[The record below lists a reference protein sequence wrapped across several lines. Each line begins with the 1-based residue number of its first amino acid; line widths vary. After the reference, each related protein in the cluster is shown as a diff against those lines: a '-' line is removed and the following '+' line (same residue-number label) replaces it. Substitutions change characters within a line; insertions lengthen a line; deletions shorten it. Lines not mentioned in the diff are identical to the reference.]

1 MKSFPAKLTVQDFIN
16 SGYSLDRA
24 TVLAANTPLIGKR
37 EMGAVPRLQK
47 FQFDSLTDGRE

>member
-24 TVLAANTPLIGKR
+24 TVLAANTSTNWKARNGGRPPSSK
-37 EMGAVPRLQK
+37 VPV
-47 FQFDSLTDGRE
+47 